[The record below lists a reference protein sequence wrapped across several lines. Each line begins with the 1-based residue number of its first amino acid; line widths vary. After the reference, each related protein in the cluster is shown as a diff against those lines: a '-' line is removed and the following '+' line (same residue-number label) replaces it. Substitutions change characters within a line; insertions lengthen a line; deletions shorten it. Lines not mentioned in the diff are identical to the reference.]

1 MTWTDSTLFNGFVL
15 IGLALPTA
23 SGTQFLGVRYG
34 NAGISEAIPQFT
46 KIPVTD
52 GLLNSSCGLFYNAD
66 LTPPGSQY
74 VAWTYVPN
82 GPTAGGVCRMIAGPT
97 ATFEV
102 TEATFTLPAMTLTV
116 PTVGTVPTPDVGTV
130 PGSITTTIISFQ
142 TYAAAETPDGVETE
156 FTFDF
161 LPSVVIYN
169 GQLRFENIGY
179 TRAGYVIQLIDDDAV
194 VFAPETGASIRA
206 TL

>member
-1 MTWTDSTLFNGFVL
+1 MAWTDGTLFNGFVL

-52 GLLNSSCGLFYNAD
+52 GLLSTSCGLFYNAD

-74 VAWTYVPN
+74 VGWTYIPN
-82 GPTAGGVCRMIAGPT
+82 GPTAGGTCRMIAGPT

-102 TEATFTLPAMTLTV
+102 DEPTFTLPSMTLTV
-116 PTVGTVPTPDVGTV
+116 PTTGSVPTPDVAVT
-130 PGSITTTIISFQ
+130 PGSGATTVSFITYPAT
-142 TYAAAETPDGVETE
+142 ETADGIETE
-156 FTFDF
+156 FSFSF
-161 LPSVVIYN
+161 LPSCVFYN
-169 GQLRFENIGY
+169 GQMRTEDIGY
-179 TRAGYVIQLIDDDAV
+179 TRVGFVIQLIDDAGT
-194 VFAPETGASIRA
+194 VFAPETDATIRA

>member
-1 MTWTDSTLFNGFVL
+1 MAWTSGDLFNGFVL
-15 IGLALPTA
+15 IGLALPTS

-52 GLLNSSCGLFYNAD
+52 GLLNTSCGLFYNAD

-82 GPTAGGVCRMIAGPT
+82 GPTAGGVCRMISGPT

-102 TEATFTLPAMTLTV
+102 TTSSFTLPAMTLTL
-116 PTVGTVPTPDVGTV
+116 PTTGSVPTPDISIT
-130 PGSITTTIISFQ
+130 PGSGATTVSFL
-142 TYAAAETPDGVETE
+142 TYPPAETADGVETE
-156 FTFDF
+156 FTFGF
-161 LPSVVIYN
+161 LPSCVFYN
-169 GQLRFENIGY
+169 GQMRTEDIGY
-179 TRAGYVIQLIDDDAV
+179 TRVGFVIQLINDEGV
-194 VFAPETGASIRA
+194 VFAPEADATIRA